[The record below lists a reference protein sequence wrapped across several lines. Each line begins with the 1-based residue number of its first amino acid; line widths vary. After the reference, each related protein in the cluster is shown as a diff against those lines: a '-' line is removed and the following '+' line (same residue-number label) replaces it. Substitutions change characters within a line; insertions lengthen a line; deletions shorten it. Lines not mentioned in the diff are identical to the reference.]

1 MSPPPAD
8 SAADHP
14 RAYGEH
20 IPNSGTP
27 FTLTGSPP
35 PRSRAACAPRTRG
48 GDPLAAHGQEVS
60 DQCSPYARG

>member
-35 PRSRAACAPRTRG
+35 RVRG
-48 GDPLAAHGQEVS
+48 
-60 DQCSPYARG
+60 ARPV